1 MVDVG
6 QAPAIGPR
14 PTLGRRLDAMARRCV
29 PVASTLLLLFVARA
43 LPGLPGEA
51 ALRPALVLI
60 AVFHWSLIRP
70 ASMPPPAVFAIG
82 LLCDLFGW
90 IPIGIG
96 AMTLLG
102 AQAIAL
108 RVRAVAARRG
118 RIVVWLAFPV
128 VAAAVAAAT
137 WGFASLLTLALLPP
151 GPALLQAVF
160 AVALYPALALV
171 LNWADR
177 GIAAPERA

>member
-6 QAPAIGPR
+6 QTPAIGLR
-14 PTLGRRLDAMARRCV
+14 PTLGRRLDAAARRCV
-29 PVASTLLLLFVARA
+29 PVAFTLFLLLVAGA
-43 LPGLPGEA
+43 LPGLPGQA

-60 AVFHWSLIRP
+60 AVFHWSLLRP
-70 ASMPPPAVFAIG
+70 ASMPPAAVFAIG

-96 AMTLLG
+96 AITLLA
-102 AQAIAL
+102 AQAAAL
-108 RVRAVAARRG
+108 RLRAAVARRG
-118 RIVVWLAFPV
+118 RIVVWFAFPA
-128 VAAAVAAAT
+128 VATAVAAAT

-171 LNWADR
+171 LGWADR
-177 GIAAPERA
+177 GIAAPERV